1 MVRFTRV
8 PRLVF
13 LTLLVGW
20 VASCRSIVGLDEF
33 TVEPA
38 ESSDDAGPQGSG
50 NGGSGNTGDGDAS
63 AGGTANGSG
72 GGNGASSNGGSGPGG
87 ASGAPSGNGGN
98 SGNPAAGGM
107 SGESGVGP
115 DGCPLQPEFSP
126 CETGPGMCDGQCQ
139 TANSPM
145 GSYDVCVRSCTAD
158 DCGGAFQTGIVSCGP
173 PNVDFPCVFLCDDG
187 CLFADEISCP
197 GNTPCTIDCTA
208 PDSCQFANI
217 TCRGGG
223 CLVVCSDQGCDD
235 TTQVTCGSGPC
246 LVDCAQGGDVDLR
259 LEAASCHAEKLG
271 CGP

>member
-1 MVRFTRV
+1 MLRFTRV

-13 LTLLVGW
+13 LALLVGW
-20 VASCRSIVGLDEF
+20 VASCRSIIGLDEF
-33 TVEPA
+33 TVEPSGGLDDGGLSGSGNSGNPGDGDA
-38 ESSDDAGPQGSG
+38 STGGSENGSSGSSGSGSGSSGTGNGGSGGSG
-50 NGGSGNTGDGDAS
+50 NGGS
-63 AGGTANGSG
+63 
-72 GGNGASSNGGSGPGG
+72 SSNPG
-87 ASGAPSGNGGN
+87 
-98 SGNPAAGGM
+98 AGGM
-107 SGESGVGP
+107 SGGAAVGP

-145 GSYDVCVRSCTAD
+145 GSYEVCVRACTAD
-158 DCGGAFQTGIVSCGP
+158 DCGGAFETGVVSCGP
-173 PNVDFPCVFLCDDG
+173 PDIDFPCVFLCDDG

-217 TCRGGG
+217 TCRDGG